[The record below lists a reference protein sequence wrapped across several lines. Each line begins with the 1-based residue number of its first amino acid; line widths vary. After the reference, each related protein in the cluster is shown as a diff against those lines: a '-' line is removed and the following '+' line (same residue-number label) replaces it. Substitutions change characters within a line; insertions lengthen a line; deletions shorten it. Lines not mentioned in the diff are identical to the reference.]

1 MAEPASD
8 VPRLPSFLSCV
19 SRLFRRSTR
28 AAASVPMPDNLDAH
42 VLTRIRNI
50 PRPEAVAATV
60 SVAVSVVLLL
70 LKLLAYYY
78 TGSAAI
84 FSDALEQIV
93 NVLASGF
100 AAYSLFLA
108 HQPADEQHP
117 YGHGKVEFLSAG
129 FEGGMILLAAV
140 VIAIR
145 AADALIH
152 GARPEKVDVGF
163 LLIALA
169 GGINGFVGL
178 FLIRSAKRNG
188 SITLLADGKHL
199 LSDAVTSVGVLV
211 ALA

>member
-1 MAEPASD
+1 MLRWFRH
-8 VPRLPSFLSCV
+8 VPKPELYA
-19 SRLFRRSTR
+19 
-28 AAASVPMPDNLDAH
+28 AAASVG
-42 VLTRIRNI
+42 
-50 PRPEAVAATV
+50 V
-60 SVAVSVVLLL
+60 SIALLVV
-70 LKLLAYYY
+70 KFVAYYL

-93 NVLASGF
+93 NVLASSF
-100 AAYSLFLA
+100 AGYSLFLA

-145 AADALIH
+145 AMDALIH

-178 FLIRSAKRNG
+178 FLIRSARRNG
-188 SITLLADGKHL
+188 SI
-199 LSDAVTSVGVLV
+199 
-211 ALA
+211 